1 MPERRGCLLP
11 LACASVGCAQVVPRL
26 RVLWVLLCGPTA
38 VAGGLSPVLGCQC
51 AQRDRVERGD
61 ARLQAEAV
69 GEERDGL
76 FDLAACQH
84 VIADDEAFGGLACIR
99 ASDLACP
106 TLDRRH
112 RSSTQPWGSAS

>member
-1 MPERRGCLLP
+1 STCPRPG
-11 LACASVGCAQVVPRL
+11 RL
-26 RVLWVLLCGPTA
+26 RLGGTRTPGSWGPPVRPAA
-38 VAGGLSPVLGCQC
+38 VAGGLAPVLGCQG